1 MASGHHPLDEAAL
14 DNLDRRRAVRTLPAY
29 VRTFD
34 EEDARWL
41 RQHESADPHASA
53 AANAKE
59 VPRLNAPRGR
69 RFDHLRE
76 REPVIITQPMQAS
89 APMWRSFMRATA
101 LPSTEPGERVS
112 QQWLRQHMPDADGG
126 LATVQQQAAEEEK
139 MKKPL
144 LKRME
149 QWPAVIRHTVLRN
162 PFIPLIFRLIV
173 LACSTAALGLGV
185 TLLNLVRSVHC
196 EWRPTSSLMAIIVDS
211 IAIPYLLYVT
221 WDEYTSKPLGLRRP
235 AAKIRLIFLDL
246 YFIIFDS
253 ANLTLA
259 FLALTTE
266 QETCLVGE
274 TEGDPFHH
282 AIDKDVRA
290 RKKSLSG
297 VLLVALVAWV
307 LTFSVSVFR
316 VIERVS
322 GR

>member
-1 MASGHHPLDEAAL
+1 MASDPGYLDDAVV
-14 DNLDRRRAVRTLPAY
+14 DNIDRRRAVRTLPPY
-29 VRTFD
+29 VRSFD

-41 RQHESADPHASA
+41 RHQAASP
-53 AANAKE
+53 NFSTAKD
-59 VPRLNAPRGR
+59 VPRANAPRGR

-101 LPSTEPGERVS
+101 LPSTEPGQRVS
-112 QQWLRQHMPDADGG
+112 QQWLRQHMPDMDGQ
-126 LATVQQQAAEEEK
+126 LRQSPEDEK
-139 MKKPL
+139 AKNEPI

-162 PFIPLIFRLIV
+162 PFIPLIFRIIV
-173 LACSTAALGLGV
+173 LACSTTALGLGV
-185 TLLNLVRSVHC
+185 TILNLIRSVHC
-196 EWRPTSSLMAIIVDS
+196 DWRPTSSLMAIVVDS

-221 WDEYTSKPLGLRRP
+221 YDEYTSKPLGLRRP

-266 QETCLVGE
+266 QETCVTDGLIP
-274 TEGDPFHH
+274 DPLHN
-282 AIDKDVRA
+282 AVDLDVYA
-290 RKKSLSG
+290 RKKALSG

-322 GR
+322 GRQ